1 MPNPV
6 RLQQIADLRRVGLRL
21 KCDIAWLR
29 CILALKRF
37 ANAAIKA
44 NFNPGQ
50 LRIPAGQP
58 GGGQWTDGGG
68 GGLTLVGARG
78 RMSVSVRVR
87 GRQMEVTPAQ
97 ATRLARA
104 EAWARDAADRVR
116 EMDPTW
122 RPTPSLTGTVEG
134 EIAALNAEAREAE
147 GRIRDLE
154 RGRFGDNGGP
164 PLDPATPN
172 NGTASPSPSQC
183 IASYRSITGMPDSET
198 VPHRARRKAPLPMP
212 RWMAG
217 PSSASTRMRPATLWP
232 TRPPHKVCARG
243 WSRDIRTSWRRITWA
258 TCRTTRYFMRRP
270 TPCCARKPAGST

>member
-97 ATRLARA
+97 ATGLPAPRLGLA
-104 EAWARDAADRVR
+104 
-116 EMDPTW
+116 MQ
-122 RPTPSLTGTVEG
+122 
-134 EIAALNAEAREAE
+134 
-147 GRIRDLE
+147 RIVS
-154 RGRFGDNGGP
+154 GKWTQHG
-164 PLDPATPN
+164 
-172 NGTASPSPSQC
+172 
-183 IASYRSITGMPDSET
+183 
-198 VPHRARRKAPLPMP
+198 ARRQ
-212 RWMAG
+212 
-217 PSSASTRMRPATLWP
+217 
-232 TRPPHKVCARG
+232 V
-243 WSRDIRTSWRRITWA
+243 
-258 TCRTTRYFMRRP
+258 
-270 TPCCARKPAGST
+270 